1 MHGETLV
8 GYTASDEAYALI
20 VDIGTTTVA
29 ALLVDTAR
37 RRVVAARGE
46 HNAQSPYGA
55 DVISRIRHE
64 TEWEEDVYKRQL
76 PHKAGLTECA
86 RN

>member
-1 MHGETLV
+1 MRHTPLSW
-8 GYTASDEAYALI
+8 TRHHHRRRPA
-20 VDIGTTTVA
+20 
-29 ALLVDTAR
+29 VDTAR

-64 TEWEEDVYKRQL
+64 TEWEE
-76 PHKAGLTECA
+76 H
-86 RN
+86 RNGPNPLQQAIAKQVLMSLGC